1 MAPSPATTATAAPG
15 AWLRVK
21 MSSACAS
28 NCGRIAL
35 TATVAAA
42 RLAAAASAD
51 DVGEGSGATEGDGDA
66 AAVEEGDAE
75 AAAEG
80 RAVGVAAGVAFSVT
94 LTPHAA
100 GNAARPAAAAISNAR
115 VRIFISVPPRGGRTR
130 RCVSG

>member
-1 MAPSPATTATAAPG
+1 
-15 AWLRVK
+15 

-28 NCGRIAL
+28 NSGRIAL

-42 RLAAAASAD
+42 RLAAASAD
-51 DVGEGSGATEGDGDA
+51 GVGESSGATEGDGVA
-66 AAVEEGDAE
+66 APVEGGDAE

-100 GNAARPAAAAISNAR
+100 GSAARPTAAAISNAR
-115 VRIFISVPPRGGRTR
+115 LRTFTSVRPRQGGRQGRGTTDRTR
-130 RCVSG
+130 VRGPAAP